1 MSQAA
6 RGRAAPTCAI
16 AVMAKAS
23 IPGRVKTR
31 LVPPLS
37 PEQAARLNTAFL
49 RDAAD
54 TLLAAA
60 RLANIKGFMAYAPA
74 GSADFFRGVL
84 PDGVDLIETAAADLG
99 GCLLQA
105 ASTLLDAGH
114 ASVCLLSSD
123 NPTLPAGYLATAASL
138 LAEAGDRGVI
148 GPSTDG
154 GYYLIGIKQAHR
166 RLFDDITWSSEH
178 VLRQTLTQAEE
189 LGLPMAMLPAWYDVD
204 DLDTLRVLVGELLD
218 DAPFRAAERE
228 VAPAHFTRRCVRVL
242 REKCAALA
250 PRAPSHAGQ
259 R

>member
-1 MSQAA
+1 MSETA
-6 RGRAAPTCAI
+6 RGKAAPTCAV

-37 PEQAARLNTAFL
+37 PEEAARLNTAFL

-74 GSADFFRGVL
+74 GSADFFRGIL
-84 PDGVDLIETAAADLG
+84 PDGVDLLETAATDLG

-105 ASTLLDAGH
+105 ATTLLDAGH

-123 NPTLPAGYLATAASL
+123 NPTLPAGYLAAAASL
-138 LAEAGDRGVI
+138 LAEAGDRAVI

-154 GYYLIGIKQAHR
+154 GYYLIGIKRAHR
-166 RLFDDITWSSEH
+166 RLFDNIAWSSEH
-178 VLRQTLTQAEE
+178 VLRQTLARADE
-189 LGLPMAMLPAWYDVD
+189 LGVPIATLPAWYDVD

-218 DAPFRAAERE
+218 DTPFRATERDA
-228 VAPAHFTRRCVRVL
+228 APAHFTHGCVRVL
-242 REKCAALA
+242 RETCAALA
-250 PRAPSHAGQ
+250 PQAGSHAGQ